1 MSAPRHRF
9 LSSTFI
15 AIAALALTA
24 CSPAQIGDGGGAN
37 TFEWYANGCVTAADT
52 ARSLYASADSPLSRT
67 VAEKAL
73 DALEIA
79 GARVVEALPADNS
92 ARAELLA
99 ALAKLD
105 ARIPIT
111 DISSDEQA
119 KFERNKAVVD
129 EAISEVGQ
137 MCKSIF
143 TGFDATLSPSPQT

>member
-1 MSAPRHRF
+1 MSTPHRHF
-9 LSSTFI
+9 FAGAL
-15 AIAALALTA
+15 AAAAALAVTA
-24 CSPAQIGDGGGAN
+24 CSPAQVGDGAEAN
-37 TFEWYANGCVTAADT
+37 TFEWYANGCVSAADT
-52 ARSLYASADSPLSRT
+52 ARNLYASADSPLSRT
-67 VAEKAL
+67 VAEGAL

-79 GARVVEALPADNS
+79 GARVVDALPQDNPI
-92 ARAELLA
+92 RAELAA
-99 ALAKLD
+99 ALTKLD

-143 TGFDATLSPSPQT
+143 TGFDATLSPSPQP